1 MRKEFYKTLINL
13 IVIVSLLLALCV
25 CVDYAANATNDTII
39 SNDTDIVIPENVIF
53 INGSYVDL
61 DNSSGIAKTDGKIY
75 TDKNVKVKKQEKI
88 PTITIT
94 AKPSVRSSYAYKWY
108 TTTWVDYCPYCHRY
122 NVLYNAHKWPARFEQ
137 ELTCKRCSADF
148 CGVTGKEKYSWSHVY
163 LTKA

>member
-1 MRKEFYKTLINL
+1 MMLFALKTASSKKRRRVRKEFYKTLINL

-25 CVDYAANATNDTII
+25 YVDYAANATNDTII

-53 INGSYVDL
+53 I
-61 DNSSGIAKTDGKIY
+61 
-75 TDKNVKVKKQEKI
+75 VKVKKQEKI

-137 ELTCKRCSADF
+137 ELTCKMCSADF
-148 CGVTGKEKYSWSHVY
+148 CGVTGKEKYSWSRKY

>member
-1 MRKEFYKTLINL
+1 MI
-13 IVIVSLLLALCV
+13 IIVSLLLALCV
-25 CVDYAANATNDTII
+25 AVDYATNNTDII
-39 SNDTDIVIPENVIF
+39 TSNDTGIMIPENVTF

-61 DNSSGIAKTDGKIY
+61 SNDSGIAKTDGKIY

-94 AKPSVRSSYAYKWY
+94 AKPSVISSYAYKWY

-148 CGVTGKEKYSWSHVY
+148 CGVTGKEKMGYSKKY